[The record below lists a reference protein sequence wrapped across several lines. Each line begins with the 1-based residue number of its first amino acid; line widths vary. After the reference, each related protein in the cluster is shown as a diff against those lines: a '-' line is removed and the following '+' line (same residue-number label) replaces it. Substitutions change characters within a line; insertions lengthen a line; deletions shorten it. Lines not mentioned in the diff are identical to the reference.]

1 MQLYSFEG
9 NMLRPLPPL
18 ALERLGYIPHPFL
31 LCIVCG
37 FLWVSS
43 LYSLRVLNSY
53 G

>member
-37 FLWVSS
+37 FLYGSRTLS
-43 LYSLRVLNSY
+43 LQDS
-53 G
+53 GP